1 MDDLYTAPMGVPVSW
16 VLGQADLSLRLI
28 GGSGGVSRE
37 VTLALTTELSEPFRW
52 LSGGE
57 LVLTTGIGLPTTR
70 AKRAAYLRGLDECGV
85 AAVGFAIGLSHAK
98 VPADLVTAADEI
110 GIPLFEV
117 PLKTPFAA
125 VVKRMSERLADQ
137 HYEAVLRASRAQPR
151 ITRAAVSGGAS
162 AVVAE
167 LGRVLS
173 AKVLILAPSGDVIE
187 SHPRALDV
195 KLVDEVRA
203 VVASAGA
210 GTVVAGTAIT
220 YQRIKVTRKT
230 YGALAVVTAAPLSS
244 VDQILLGH
252 ANSLLALDFEKPARL
267 VEAHRDLNSSVLALL
282 LSGEHNLGPARAQL
296 AQVADSLGQIRV
308 LVIDCGSAS
317 AIEQARDALILSVER
332 GGSLL
337 FARVQGYQLTAVL
350 PGTDDVAFVR
360 RVAADVV
367 APARK
372 SIRVGLS
379 DALPVDRLDEAVNH
393 AKLAAAAAECGGQP
407 LEFSAFAGRALLST
421 DSARQVLDAVA
432 DSLIAPLDAYD
443 RDHGSELL
451 VSLRAFLEANG
462 HWETAASAIG
472 IHRHTLRKR
481 MTLVQELI
489 GCNLDVARVRAELLL
504 ALLAY
509 QS

>member
-1 MDDLYTAPMGVPVSW
+1 MGVPVSW
-16 VLGQADLSLRLI
+16 VLAQPDLSLRLL
-28 GGSGGVSRE
+28 GGSAGVLRE

-57 LVLTTGIGLPTTR
+57 LVLTTGLGLPTTR

-85 AAVGFAIGLSHAK
+85 SAVGFAIGLSHAK
-98 VPADLVTAADEI
+98 VPADLVAVADEI
-110 GIPLFEV
+110 GIPLIEV
-117 PLKTPFAA
+117 PLETSFAA
-125 VVKRMSERLADQ
+125 VVKRMGERLADQ
-137 HYEAVLRASRAQPR
+137 HYEAVLRVSRAQPR
-151 ITRAAVSGGAS
+151 MTRAAVSGGAS

-167 LGRVLS
+167 LARALS
-173 AKVLILAPSGDVIE
+173 AKVLILAPSGDIIE
-187 SHPRALDV
+187 SHPRSLDA

-220 YQRIKVTRKT
+220 YQRIKVTRKI

-267 VEAHRDLNSSVLALL
+267 VEAHRELNSSALGLL
-282 LSGEHNLGPARAQL
+282 LSGEHDLGPARAQL
-296 AQVADSLGQIRV
+296 TQVADTHGHIRA
-308 LVIDCGSAS
+308 LVIDCGSTP
-317 AIEQARDALILSVER
+317 AIEQARAALIPAVER
-332 GGSLL
+332 AGSVL
-337 FARVQGYQLTAVL
+337 FARVQGYQLIAVV
-350 PGTDDVAFVR
+350 PGTHDVAFAR
-360 RVAADVV
+360 RLSTEIG

-372 SIRVGLS
+372 LIRVGLS
-379 DALPVDRLDEAVNH
+379 EPLPVGRLEEAVEH
-393 AKLAAAAAECGGQP
+393 ARIAAAAAERGGLP
-407 LEFSAFAGRALLST
+407 LEFTAFAGRMLLSI
-421 DSARQVLDAVA
+421 DSTRQVLNVVA
-432 DSLIAPLDAYD
+432 GTFLAPLGVHD
-443 RDHGSELL
+443 REHGSELL

-472 IHRHTLRKR
+472 VHRHTLRKR
-481 MTLVQELI
+481 MTFVQELI
-489 GCNLDVARVRAELLL
+489 GCNLDIARVRAELLL

>member
-1 MDDLYTAPMGVPVSW
+1 MGVPVAW
-16 VLGQADLSLRLI
+16 VLAQSDLSLRLL
-28 GGSGGVSRE
+28 GGSTGVLRE

-85 AAVGFAIGLSHAK
+85 SALGFATGLSHEK
-98 VPADLVTAADEI
+98 VPADLIAVADDI
-110 GIPLFEV
+110 GMPLLEV
-117 PLKTPFAA
+117 PLATPFAA

-167 LGRVLS
+167 LGRALS

-187 SHPRALDV
+187 SHPRSLDPR
-195 KLVDEVRA
+195 LVDDVRA
-203 VVASAGA
+203 AVASGGAGA
-210 GTVVAGTAIT
+210 VVAGTVIT
-220 YQRIKVTRKT
+220 YQCIKVTRKT
-230 YGALAVVTAAPLSS
+230 YGVLAVVTAAPLSS

-267 VEAHRDLNSSVLALL
+267 LEAHRELNSSVLGLL
-282 LSGEHNLGPARAQL
+282 LSGEHDMGPARAQL
-296 AQVADSLGQIRV
+296 AEAADSHGRIRA
-308 LVIDCGSAS
+308 LVIDGGTAP
-317 AIEQARDALILSVER
+317 AIEHARTALIPAVER
-332 GGSLL
+332 TGSVL
-337 FARVQGYQLTAVL
+337 FARVHGCQLVAVV
-350 PGTDDVAFVR
+350 PGHHDVSFVR
-360 RVAADVV
+360 RFAGDIDGSS
-367 APARK
+367 RK
-372 SIRVGLS
+372 LIRIGLS
-379 DALPVDRLDEAVNH
+379 EALSVDRLEEAVDH
-393 AKLAAAAAECGGQP
+393 AKLAAAAAECGGVP
-407 LEFSAFAGRALLST
+407 LEFAAFAGRALLSI
-421 DSARQVLDAVA
+421 DSTRQVLNAVA
-432 DSLIAPLDAYD
+432 DTLLTPLCAYD
-443 RDHGSELL
+443 RDHGSDLL

-472 IHRHTLRKR
+472 VHRHTLRKR
-481 MTLVQELI
+481 MTFVQELT